1 MSIKDK
7 IRSQLLKLGVAA
19 STLAPMAP
27 TSAEAATPE
36 APEQPKTEQY
46 APNQELDN
54 NDGKTS
60 NGFRLTPI
68 DPNSPEARKLRNGNT
83 NTQTNTNTRT
93 RTNTTTRQTNRQ
105 SNPNNLIEGT
115 PEWARANGWVY
126 DPVLSD
132 GLNRL
137 GASDGSHKGYQG
149 AYCKASD
156 PDQVMFLPNDPR
168 DGVQYGDYKNSM
180 AAREAGH
187 NQYNH
192 YNHDKH
198 GYGCPDQKRTYGN
211 GYGTPHRG
219 RPSRAERIVH
229 GAVTVGAIIDAATR
243 SGR

>member
-54 NDGKTS
+54 NNDGKTS

-68 DPNSPEARKLRNGNT
+68 DQNSPEARKLKNGNT
-83 NTQTNTNTRT
+83 NTQQPTR
-93 RTNTTTRQTNRQ
+93 RQTVTQQQTRRQ
-105 SNPNNLIEGT
+105 PTAQQTQSVREAPYGS
-115 PEWARANGWVY
+115 PEWLEMNGYIYDHYLSHGLDHSPRGFLGAFYTRENPEQIIYLPADPMYGKTQYNMRANAIEAKEKHMLQY
-126 DPVLSD
+126 KHRAP
-132 GLNRL
+132 R
-137 GASDGSHKGYQG
+137 GY
-149 AYCKASD
+149 
-156 PDQVMFLPNDPR
+156 
-168 DGVQYGDYKNSM
+168 
-180 AAREAGH
+180 E
-187 NQYNH
+187 
-192 YNHDKH
+192 
-198 GYGCPDQKRTYGN
+198 
-211 GYGTPHRG
+211 YGTPHRG